1 MLPQITTDVRFA
13 VRIALRRRWVSLA
26 ILLTVAFGIAGTT
39 AMFAVIDRILLREL
53 PVVDPSRVVWLRT
66 TDSKIGRVARGA
78 NPGDAFDW
86 HARASVFE
94 AFGWYNEGEATV
106 RTTETADPDRI
117 RLAFVSPDFARAVG
131 IRPVLGAV
139 FSTDDYAGASN
150 SVIVSHGFWRRR
162 LGGDANAVGRTILVN
177 NVPRTI
183 SGVLAPASDLLPEAG
198 YEIWR
203 PMLDNV
209 QQRMQARTATYVV
222 VAARLAAGITV
233 ERAQRDMDVI
243 ARQLSVEHPLTNAT
257 RGVKV
262 EALQDGV
269 VGTARP
275 MFVLLGGAVATL
287 LLIACAS
294 VANLLVAQSEDRKRE
309 MAVRIALGGSPSR
322 LVRQLVTESLL
333 LCVVGG
339 ALGIALAPAVL
350 GSFVAL
356 YPGVLPRAA
365 EVTIDWRVIAVSLL
379 SIIAVGFAASTPLV
393 RQAIKAD
400 AARGL
405 GAGGRIAGSRRQRRF
420 ANALVVAQL
429 ALSVVLLFGGWLLVA
444 TYKTI
449 ARQDLGFDAEHIV
462 TFDVTP
468 SRARY
473 PSLQQIDAFYSDLDE
488 QLSKQPGVRAVGSSN
503 LIPFTSRFMSDYYER
518 DGYGDVRPNLPLAV
532 TQVVSD
538 NFVAAMGL
546 PLLRGRMLSA
556 VDQDSSPPVVVVNAA
571 LASAHFPGEDAIGK
585 RITMRGRSWE
595 IVGIVGD
602 KRHRTLKEAPMPEL
616 FFSRRQ
622 LPREMGGWIVVRTAG
637 DPTAVIPSVRA
648 AVRAADPTIAV
659 AHVATMAERRADAVA
674 AERFRATVVAVFAS
688 VALLLAALGLYGVVA
703 DGVSRR
709 TREIGIR
716 MALGQAAAEV
726 RRSVLSSAGAM
737 AVTGLALGA
746 AGSLIARRGLSQFL
760 GGVESNPLAVLA
772 VVGAVLTAVAL
783 VAAYLPAR
791 RASRVDPMVAL
802 RSD

>member
-1 MLPQITTDVRFA
+1 
-13 VRIALRRRWVSLA
+13 
-26 ILLTVAFGIAGTT
+26 
-39 AMFAVIDRILLREL
+39 
-53 PVVDPSRVVWLRT
+53 
-66 TDSKIGRVARGA
+66 
-78 NPGDAFDW
+78 
-86 HARASVFE
+86 
-94 AFGWYNEGEATV
+94 
-106 RTTETADPDRI
+106 
-117 RLAFVSPDFARAVG
+117 LAFVSPDFARAVG
-131 IRPVLGAV
+131 IRPVLGAL
-139 FSTDDYAGASN
+139 FSTEDYAGGSN

-162 LGGDANAVGRTILVN
+162 LGGDPNAVGRTLLVN

-183 SGVLAPASDLLPEAG
+183 TGVLAPASDLLPEAG

-209 QQRMQARTATYVV
+209 QQRMQPRTATYVV
-222 VAARLAAGITV
+222 VAARLADGVSV
-233 ERAQRDMDVI
+233 ERAQSDMDVI
-243 ARQLSVEHPLTNAT
+243 ARQLSAEYPLTNAT

-262 EALQDGV
+262 EPLQDGV

-356 YPGVLPRAA
+356 YPGALPRAA
-365 EVTIDWRVIAVSLL
+365 EVAIDWRVVAVSVL
-379 SIIAVGFAASTPLV
+379 SIVAVGLAASSPLV
-393 RQAIKAD
+393 RQAMKAD
-400 AARGL
+400 VARGL
-405 GAGGRIAGSRRQRRF
+405 GVGGRVAGSRRQRRF
-420 ANALVVAQL
+420 ANGLVVAQL

-444 TYKTI
+444 TYRTI
-449 ARQDLGFDAEHIV
+449 ASQDLGFDAEHVV
-462 TFDVTP
+462 TFDVTA

-473 PSLQQIDAFYSDLDE
+473 PSLPQIDAFYSTLE
-488 QLSKQPGVRAVGSSN
+488 ERLSQQPGVRAAGSSN
-503 LIPFTSRFMSDYYER
+503 LIPFTSRFMSDYFTR
-518 DGYGDVRPNLPLAV
+518 DGYGDVMPNMPLAV

-538 NFVAAMGL
+538 NFIAAIGL
-546 PLLRGRMLSA
+546 PLLRGRTLSA

-571 LASAHFPGEDAIGK
+571 LASTHFPGEEAVGK
-585 RITMRGRSWE
+585 RITLRGRSWE

-602 KRHRTLKEAPMPEL
+602 KRHRALKEAPMPEM

-622 LPREMGGWIVVRTAG
+622 LPRELGGWIVVRTAG

-659 AHVATMAERRADAVA
+659 AHIATMAERRAEAVA
-674 AERFRATVVAVFAS
+674 AERFRAIVVAVFAT
-688 VALLLAALGLYGVVA
+688 VALVLAALGLYGVVA
-703 DGVSRR
+703 DTVSRR

-716 MALGQAAAEV
+716 MALGQAASDV
-726 RRSVLSSAGAM
+726 RRNVLSGAGAM
-737 AVTGLALGA
+737 AVTGLAIGA
-746 AGSLIARRGLSQFL
+746 AGSLLARRGLAQFL
-760 GGVESNPLAVLA
+760 GGVESNPLTVLTL
-772 VVGAVLTAVAL
+772 VGAVLTLVAL
-783 VAAYLPAR
+783 LAAYVPAR